1 MKKSKPNILDC
12 TLRDGGYYNK
22 WNFDIDLINQY
33 LNAMKIAKVNIV
45 EIGFRFIES
54 DDFLG
59 PCAFSKDNF
68 LDTLE
73 IPNSIQLAV
82 MINCSDLNN
91 ELGCNKTM
99 KLLFP
104 KRVDQSPVSIIRF
117 ACHFKDLE
125 LGFKAGKWAKKRGYK
140 VGINLMQIS
149 DRTELEINRFT
160 DLANKNLVDVLY
172 IADSTG
178 SLKPLDVKRI
188 IKQIQTNWNGEIGLH
203 MHDNLGLAHQNT
215 LEGHNQGATWLDS
228 TVTGMGRGPGNT
240 KTEEMLIEFTE
251 EKDLNNILPL
261 LKLVNRHFNEMKNN
275 YGWGTNP
282 FYYLAGK
289 FGIHPT
295 FVQEILTDPRYNEAD
310 RLTTIK
316 YLKVNPNK
324 KFSLKMLDDSRNF
337 YDTKVNGNWYPENT
351 FKDKEVLIIG
361 SGNSV
366 VEHKKSIISFIK
378 KNKPLVL
385 ALNSKTIIDEK
396 LIDFRIACHPLRVF
410 SDASKYSDLGSSLII
425 PNSILNKTGIKFP
438 KNLNTYDFGFTVEEN
453 KFHFED
459 NYGISPCPSV
469 ISYALLVCASGKSSN
484 IHLTGIDGYKN
495 GDSRNFELELLFE
508 LYFKNKSVPKICS
521 ITDTKF
527 NLPIIS
533 VYNLI

>member
-1 MKKSKPNILDC
+1 MKNIKPTLLDC
-12 TLRDGGYYNK
+12 TFRDGGYYNN

-33 LNAMKIAKVNIV
+33 LNAMEIAKVDVV
-45 EIGFRFIES
+45 ELGFRFLKS

-68 LDTLE
+68 LESLE
-73 IPNSIQLAV
+73 IPSSLEVAV
-82 MINCSDLNN
+82 MVNCSDLNN
-91 ELGCNKTM
+91 LIGWEKTM
-99 KLLFP
+99 KKLFP
-104 KRVDQSPVSIIRF
+104 KNSDHTNVSIIRF

-125 LGFKAGKWAKKRGYK
+125 LGFNAGIWAKERGYK

-149 DRTELEINRFT
+149 DRTNKEIDQFT
-160 DLANKNLVDVLY
+160 ALANKYPVDVLY
-172 IADSTG
+172 VADSTG
-178 SLKPLDVKRI
+178 SLKPDDVINIVRN
-188 IKQIQTNWNGEIGLH
+188 IKFNWKGNIGLH
-203 MHDNLGLAHQNT
+203 MHDNLGLALLNT
-215 LEGHNQGATWLDS
+215 LEGFKEGATWLDS

-251 EKDLNNILPL
+251 EMNLNNTLPL
-261 LKLVNRHFNEMKNN
+261 LKLVNRYFNKMKNN
-275 YGWGTNP
+275 YEWGTNP

-324 KFSLKMLDDSRNF
+324 KFSIKMLEDSRNF
-337 YDTKVNGNWYPENT
+337 YDTKIIGKWTPSKI
-351 FKDKEVLIIG
+351 FADCQVLIIG

-366 VEHKKSIISFIK
+366 IEHKNSITQFIL

-385 ALNSKTIIDEK
+385 ALNSKTVIDEE

-410 SDASKYSDLGSSLII
+410 SDASKYSELGSSLII
-425 PNSILNKTGIKFP
+425 PNSILLKTGIKFP
-438 KNLNTYDFGFTVEEN
+438 KNLKTYDFGFSVEEN
-453 KFHFED
+453 KFHYED
-459 NYGISPCPSV
+459 NYGVSPCPSV

-484 IHLTGIDGYKN
+484 IYLTGIDGYKN
-495 GDSRNFELELLFE
+495 GDSRNFELELLFD
-508 LYFKNKSVPKICS
+508 LYFKNKSTPKINS
-521 ITDTKF
+521 ITNTRFK
-527 NLPIIS
+527 LPITS